1 MKLLPMVQC
10 MSGMSD
16 VNRDA
21 RLHRLIAV
29 GRSLVAGLDL
39 DAVLPEL
46 LSVARELTGARYAAI
61 GVLDAERREI
71 ERFLTQGVDA
81 RTHADVGDPPRGRG
95 ILGLLIEDPRP
106 LRLHDLRAHPRSYG
120 FPAAH
125 PRMHSFLGVP
135 ILVGG
140 EAWGNLYL
148 TEKRDGDFDG
158 GDEEIVTTLAGWAAI
173 AIEHARVY
181 ERWEERQQVLERIV
195 RSFEAAATITR
206 AVGSDTDVRRVLELI
221 VKRGRALV
229 DARALVIV
237 LRDEEDFSVAAG
249 AGEVDPAVVGRRIP
263 VRGANV
269 ATILREIRTER
280 SRDVAGRLRIASGR
294 LGVPITSDRLG
305 VHDPQTALIV
315 PLEFR
320 SRRLGALI
328 AFDRVGEEIAFDGEQ
343 QALLLAFA
351 ASAATEVATA
361 QSVERQRLRDSL
373 ASAERERTRW
383 AHELHDE
390 TLQALAGFRVTIDAA
405 LANDD
410 PDAREQALRTLGE
423 RTDAEIAKLRAL
435 IADLRPA
442 VLDTDGLKPA
452 IERLAQHVAQSGDLA
467 VDADV
472 QLDGVDGDGD
482 GAAGRLAPATETA
495 IYRVVQEA
503 LTNVVKHAHASRVA
517 IEIAPRGDGVEVI
530 VRDDGAGFDPDAPRD
545 GYGIAGMAERAE
557 LADGTL
563 SVTSRPGAGTTVQAW
578 LHAEALPA

>member
-1 MKLLPMVQC
+1 M
-10 MSGMSD
+10 
-16 VNRDA
+16 
-21 RLHRLIAV
+21 
-29 GRSLVAGLDL
+29 
-39 DAVLPEL
+39 
-46 LSVARELTGARYAAI
+46 
-61 GVLDAERREI
+61 
-71 ERFLTQGVDA
+71 
-81 RTHADVGDPPRGRG
+81 
-95 ILGLLIEDPRP
+95 
-106 LRLHDLRAHPRSYG
+106 RLHDLRAHPRSYG

-125 PRMHSFLGVP
+125 PPMRSFLGAP

-140 EAWGNLYL
+140 AAWGNMYL
-148 TEKRDGDFDG
+148 TEKRDGDFDAE
-158 GDEEIVTTLAGWAAI
+158 DEEIATTLAGWAGI

-181 ERWEERQQVLERIV
+181 ERMDERQQALERIV
-195 RSFEAAATITR
+195 RGFEAAATITR

-263 VRGANV
+263 IRGANV

-280 SRDVAGRLRIASGR
+280 SRDVAGRLRVASGR
-294 LGVPITSDRLG
+294 LGVSMTSDRFG

-320 SRRLGALI
+320 GRRLGVLI
-328 AFDRVGEEIAFDGEQ
+328 AFDRIGEEIAFEGEQ
-343 QALLLAFA
+343 QALLLTFA

-361 QSVERQRLRDSL
+361 QSVERQRLRDSV

-410 PDAREQALRTLGE
+410 PDARALALRTLGE
-423 RTDAEIAKLRAL
+423 RTDAEIGKLRAL
-435 IADLRPA
+435 IADLRPPA
-442 VLDTDGLKPA
+442 LDADGLGPA
-452 IERLAQHVAQSGDLA
+452 IERLAQDVARSGELA

-472 QLDGVDGDGD
+472 QLDGDSS
-482 GAAGRLAPATETA
+482 AGRLAPETETA

-503 LTNVVKHAHASRVA
+503 LTNVVKHANATRVA
-517 IEIAPRGDGVEVI
+517 IEIAPRGDGVEVT

-578 LHAEALPA
+578 LHADALPA